1 MYFTKGRRRQ
11 VERLMQEKP
20 GFNRTEDLEDESGES
35 RMRGKDSR
43 TAGSS
48 KRSRRTKE
56 KEDGSWKI

>member
-20 GFNRTEDLEDESGES
+20 GFNRTEDLEDESEEP
-35 RMRGKDSR
+35 RMRKKDSR
-43 TAGSS
+43 ADGPS
-48 KRSRRTKE
+48 KRSRGTKE